1 MQITVFSAHAFEQ
14 PYLTTAAQG
23 SHELHFVTDALSL
36 TTVEQAKG
44 SMAVALFTSDDASA
58 PILERLHALGVRYVA
73 VRAVGHDQVDLAAAA
88 RLGLR
93 VANVPEYSPYAVAE
107 HAVALMLGLSRQLC
121 RASNQLQHGDFRL
134 DNLVGF
140 DLHGKTVGIM
150 GCGRIGAVMA
160 TILHGFGCRL
170 LGADVV
176 EDPTLCQR
184 FGLAYL
190 PSENLYEQADIISVH
205 IPLTSHTYHLLDAA
219 ALAKMKPGVML
230 INTGRGGVLD
240 TQAALDALKSGQL
253 GYLGLD
259 VYEHEKG
266 LFFNDRSQQP
276 LPETDPLLAELV
288 SLPNVLV
295 TGHQAFLTHE
305 ALTNIAATTLA
316 NINCW
321 QQKETCLNELRP
333 G

>member
-14 PYLTTAAQG
+14 PYLLEAAQG
-23 SHELHFVTDALSL
+23 QHALHFVTDALGPA
-36 TTVEQAKG
+36 TVEQAQG
-44 SMAVALFTSDDASA
+44 STAVALFTSDDASG
-58 PILERLHALGVRYVA
+58 PILERLQALGVRYVA
-73 VRAVGHDQVDLAAAA
+73 VRAVGHDQVDLAAAT

-107 HAVALMLGLSRQLC
+107 HALALMLGLNRQLC
-121 RASNQLQHGDFRL
+121 RAHAQLQRGDFRL

-140 DLHGKTVGIM
+140 DLHGKTVGIL

-160 TILHGFGCRL
+160 SILHGFGCHL

-176 EDPTLCQR
+176 ENPELCQR
-184 FGLAYL
+184 FGLAYVTR
-190 PSENLYEQADIISVH
+190 EELYAQADIITVH
-205 IPLTSHTYHLLDAA
+205 APLTPQTHHLLDAA
-219 ALAKMKPGVML
+219 ALAQMKPGVML

-240 TQAALDALKSGQL
+240 TKAALEALKTGQL

-259 VYEHEKG
+259 VYEFEKG

-276 LPETDPLLAELV
+276 LPQTDPLLAELV

-305 ALTNIAATTLA
+305 ALTNIAATTFL

-321 QQKETCLNELRP
+321 EQKQTCVNELRP